1 MKNPEFSWL
10 STGAQALLSQYEI
23 EATGG
28 GYTSEGAMRV
38 AVALASLLLRERRE
52 AVPHE

>member
-1 MKNPEFSWL
+1 MKNPDCSRL
-10 STGAQALLSQYEI
+10 STGAEALLSQYQI

-38 AVALASLLLRERRE
+38 AAHLASILLREREVRGG
-52 AVPHE
+52 